1 LKVANHGFNSYLSA
15 AIVAMVNS
23 RFLYVFFFFFC
34 TVLQAQQEPFVLRK
48 GQVNDSIEL
57 VPGKDPVRIYLPAD
71 YTDDRSWPL
80 LLYFDFDTRARE
92 RMESWKEVLDQE
104 GFMLIHLQA
113 ATDST
118 SVVNSVKSA
127 VDVLK
132 AANELFPLV
141 PTMIY
146 SLGTQSS
153 SRMAS
158 TTPFLVEGVKGT
170 IALGGPLAG
179 VEFLRNQRG
188 KHFIGAIGNNDFAYR
203 QMKKDWENLKAGRS
217 DAHLLTTEGKLAD
230 STSLFL
236 SRCLSIIRLNAM
248 LGGTVQADSTLYTK
262 MRAASEDR
270 FRFWIGKRRLVLAKE
285 EWDLQED
292 LLGMQSGMSWN
303 RKLRDLGLLSD
314 YRRENRR
321 LGNLFYKEEVEWFRY
336 WDYLQSDLEY
346 LQLDNLGWWNYQIK
360 ELRNRA
366 EGNSEAD
373 DRAFA
378 ARSLSYISALVD
390 DQLMVLKD
398 QSDTL
403 TLTDRAPF
411 ESLLHMLRTLLE
423 PDNFEPYL
431 RVISLSAFQEDYGTA
446 LYYLDLVFQKGF
458 RDKERLYSLEHT
470 ALFRLSP
477 EYNELV
483 AKYLDESR
491 Y

>member
-1 LKVANHGFNSYLSA
+1 MIH
-15 AIVAMVNS
+15 S
-23 RFLYVFFFFFC
+23 RFFCVFLLVYC
-34 TVLQAQQEPFVLRK
+34 AVLQAQQEPFVLRK

-71 YTDDRSWPL
+71 YSEERSWPL
-80 LLYFDFDTRARE
+80 LLYFDFDTRAAE
-92 RMESWKEVLDQE
+92 RMESWKEVLDRE

-118 SVVNSVKSA
+118 SVVDSVKSA
-127 VDVLK
+127 AEVLK

-179 VEFLRNQRG
+179 VDFLRNQGG
-188 KHFIGAIGNNDFAYR
+188 KHFVGAIGNNDFAYR
-203 QMKKDWENLKAGRS
+203 QMKTDWESLKIGRS
-217 DAHLLTTEGKLAD
+217 DAHLLTTEGKLSD
-230 STSLFL
+230 STELFL
-236 SRCLSIIRLNAM
+236 NRCLAIVRLNAM
-248 LGGTVQADSTLYTK
+248 LGGTIEPDSNLYTK
-262 MRAASEDR
+262 MRGASENR
-270 FRFWIGKRRLVLAKE
+270 LRHWMNKGRLVLAKE

-292 LLGMQSGMSWN
+292 LFGMHSGSSWK
-303 RKLRDLGLLSD
+303 RELRDRGLLSD
-314 YRRENRR
+314 YRKQNRR

-346 LQLDNLGWWNYQIK
+346 LQLDNLGWWNYQING
-360 ELRNRA
+360 LRNRNV
-366 EGNSEAD
+366 GNAHAD
-373 DRAFA
+373 ERAFA

-390 DQLMVLKD
+390 DQLLVLKD
-398 QSDTL
+398 QSDSLSL
-403 TLTDRAPF
+403 TERAPF
-411 ESLLHMLRTLLE
+411 EALLHMLRTLLE
-423 PDNFEPYL
+423 PDNHDPYL
-431 RVISLSAFQEDYGTA
+431 KVISLSAFQEDYGTA

-458 RDKERLYSLEHT
+458 RDKERLYALKHT

>member
-1 LKVANHGFNSYLSA
+1 MNTSS
-15 AIVAMVNS
+15 I
-23 RFLYVFFFFFC
+23 LYVFLLVC
-34 TVLQAQQEPFVLRK
+34 GLSLQAQQEPFILRK

-57 VPGKDPVRIYLPAD
+57 IPGKDPVRIYLPAG
-71 YTDDRSWPL
+71 YTNDRSWPL
-80 LLYFDFDTRARE
+80 LLYFDFDTRARQ
-92 RMESWKEVLDQE
+92 RMESWKDVLDQE
-104 GFMLIHLQA
+104 GFLLIHLQA

-118 SVVNSVKSA
+118 SVVDSVKSA

-132 AANELFPLV
+132 VANELFPLV

-179 VEFLRNQRG
+179 VEFLRSQRG
-188 KHFIGAIGNNDFAYR
+188 KHFVGAIGTGDFAYR
-203 QMKKDWENLKAGRS
+203 QMKKDWENLKIGRS

-230 STSLFL
+230 STKLFL
-236 SRCLSIIRLNAM
+236 SRCLNVIRLNAM
-248 LGGTVQADSTLYTK
+248 LGGTIPADSTLYTK
-262 MRAASEDR
+262 MRVASENR
-270 FRFWIGKRRLVLAKE
+270 FQHWMDKGRLVLAQE

-292 LLGMQSGMSWN
+292 LFGMHSGSSWK
-303 RKLRDLGLLSD
+303 RELRDRGRLSD

-346 LQLDNLGWWNYQIK
+346 LQLDNLGWWNYQIN
-360 ELRNRA
+360 ELRNRERGSA
-366 EGNSEAD
+366 QAD
-373 DRAFA
+373 ERAFA

-398 QSDTL
+398 QSETL

-411 ESLLHMLRTLLE
+411 ESFLHMLRTLLE

-431 RVISLSAFQEDYGTA
+431 TVISLSAFQEDYGTA

-458 RDKERLYSLEHT
+458 RDKERLYSLKHT

-483 AKYLDESR
+483 AEYLDESR